1 MAAPESG
8 DGVLKIHQIARLSI
22 ARLAAGEMVEHTIAP
37 GRAAFVQ
44 LTCSV
49 VTLDSHEMRAGDG
62 AAIEGEPTLGII
74 AETEAE
80 FLLFDLA

>member
-1 MAAPESG
+1 MR
-8 DGVLKIHQIARLSI
+8 IHQDARLSI
-22 ARLAAGEMVEHTIAP
+22 ARLAAGEAVEHAIAP

-44 LTCSV
+44 LTRGV
-49 VTLDSHEMRAGDG
+49 VALDGHEMRAGDG
-62 AAIEGEPTLGII
+62 AAVEGEPGLRIT